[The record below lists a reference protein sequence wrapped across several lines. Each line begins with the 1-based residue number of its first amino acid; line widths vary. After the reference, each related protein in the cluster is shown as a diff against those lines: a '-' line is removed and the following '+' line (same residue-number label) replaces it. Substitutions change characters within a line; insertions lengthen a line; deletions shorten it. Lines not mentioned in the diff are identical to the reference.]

1 MDTDRLLDPVVK
13 VALEAM
19 NEGDRDLWLGLFDVH
34 AILTDDGNQR
44 DYKQWSDTEIF
55 GAGKGRITSISRV
68 VDRGATIHANFHS
81 ARWGDFK
88 TFWKFKIEDG
98 KIVRLDVGQEEG

>member
-19 NEGDRDLWLGLFDVH
+19 NEGDRDLWLSLFDVH

-44 DYKQWSDTEIF
+44 DYKQWSATEIF
-55 GAGKGRITSISRV
+55 GAGKGRITSISSV
-68 VDRGATIHANFHS
+68 VDRGLTIHANFHS

-88 TFWKFKIEDG
+88 TFWRFKIEDG

>member
-13 VALEAM
+13 AALKAM
-19 NEGDRDLWLGLFDVH
+19 NEGDRDAWLSLFDVR
-34 AILTDDGNQR
+34 AVLTDDGDER
-44 DYKQWSDTEIF
+44 DYKQWSDSEIF
-55 GAGKGRITSISRV
+55 GAAKGRITSVTSV
-68 VDRGATIHANFHS
+68 VDRGVTIHANFHS

-88 TFWKFKIEDG
+88 TFWKFKIEGG